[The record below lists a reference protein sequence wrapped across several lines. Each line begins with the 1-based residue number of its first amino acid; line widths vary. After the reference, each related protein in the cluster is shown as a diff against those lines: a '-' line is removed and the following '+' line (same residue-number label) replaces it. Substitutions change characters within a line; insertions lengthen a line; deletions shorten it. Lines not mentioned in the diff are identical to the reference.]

1 MLLKASDAVTVKKN
15 CSPAEAAVG
24 PVTEKWVAA
33 PGLTVI
39 EVELPESEFASVAV
53 MVWGPAVFSV
63 AVNVPV
69 TFVSIDAAGNTA

>member
-1 MLLKASDAVTVKKN
+1 MNGSIAATVN
-15 CSPAEAAVG
+15 MNWTPAEAAVG
-24 PVTEKWVAA
+24 PDTEKWAAA
-33 PGLTVI
+33 PGLTGI
-39 EVELPESEFASVAV
+39 EVELPESEFESVAV